1 MLKKE
6 EKKKIKAYKPPK
18 RDNRHGLKVTYTR
31 SSVALAEIARADF
44 SLQQLRERQFLPP
57 QVATLYACR
66 AAMDP
71 SAMDFVMHRSPSEP
85 SRLLPD
91 AMPQHHSPCP
101 AMRAAA
107 AAAAA
112 APEQNH
118 HQGLGANTRMGGR
131 PHYDPVH
138 GSTSSGS
145 WWQPPQPPQHPQ
157 YSHQQQAMP
166 HLGWPPALYP
176 PYARTTA
183 PIYTPNFPPVPSPG
197 ASNPGPG
204 TSSHIPPRMHTHEN
218 YSGHSHPLSQ
228 MHSPPT
234 FHHPPTIPSLNRI
247 GGSAPA
253 HHSQG
258 FSTHVNNSDSHVP
271 RTTGLPALHPF
282 SSMGSSQTSHR

>member
-1 MLKKE
+1 MIRKKE
-6 EKKKIKAYKPPK
+6 KKGKEKSVLAIE
-18 RDNRHGLKVTYTR
+18 RDRQQAGAESHLHEVVSCAGWNRQGRLQPTTVTRASIFFFTQ
-31 SSVALAEIARADF
+31 AIA
-44 SLQQLRERQFLPP
+44 
-57 QVATLYACR
+57 LYACL

-107 AAAAA
+107 AANAS
-112 APEQNH
+112 EQNQS
-118 HQGLGANTRMGGR
+118 QGLGATSRMGGR
-131 PHYDPVH
+131 LHYDPVH
-138 GSTSSGS
+138 GSTSSGG
-145 WWQPPQPPQHPQ
+145 WWQQPPPQQ
-157 YSHQQQAMP
+157 HQQQAMP

-176 PYARTTA
+176 PYARTAA
-183 PIYTPNFPPVPSPG
+183 PLYTPNFPPVPPPG
-197 ASNPGPG
+197 ASNPSPG

-258 FSTHVNNSDSHVP
+258 FSTHGNSSESHIP
-271 RTTGLPALHPF
+271 RTTGLPALHP
-282 SSMGSSQTSHR
+282 SPYIGASPTSHR